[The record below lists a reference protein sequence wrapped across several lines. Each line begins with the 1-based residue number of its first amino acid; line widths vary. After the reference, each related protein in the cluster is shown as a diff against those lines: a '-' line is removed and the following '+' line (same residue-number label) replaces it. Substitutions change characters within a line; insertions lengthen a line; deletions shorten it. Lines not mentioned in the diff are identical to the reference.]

1 MAPENSQKLSP
12 AEKQDAR
19 WKTWAAAPGIQF
31 ASPQVQQAYQERAQ
45 LFQDAVQLKKG
56 KRVPIYLHNG
66 FYPITYGGMTPEEA
80 MKDFARLGEVLKKFN
95 GDFMPDS
102 LPSSLYAGSSR
113 LLEILDFK
121 LYRWPGHGVPSTAPY
136 QFVENEYMNADEYA
150 ALIDDPSNFF
160 IRSFLPRIFGAF
172 SPWQTLPPFTD
183 ITELPFVGTTLAA
196 FGNPAVQQSLEK
208 LMEAG
213 KAALEWVKA
222 CGAINN
228 AIIGSLG
235 LVTFT
240 SGFSKAPYDIV
251 ADTLRGTRAVM
262 LDKFRQPKNIL
273 AASERLTPTA
283 IELGVRTSNNSG
295 KPSVTLPLHKGADS
309 FMSDADFKKFYWP
322 SLKAT
327 ILGMVNEGVVPFLFA
342 EGSYNRRLDMI
353 ADSDIPAGTTVWMFD
368 RTDLKEV
375 KKKLGGRACFGGNVP
390 VSMLATGTP
399 QDVCDYVKRLIDNVA
414 GDGGFILSTGAVV
427 DEAKPENLHAMID
440 TAREYGVYH

>member
-1 MAPENSQKLSP
+1 MVNENLAPTAADKFE
-12 AEKQDAR
+12 AR
-19 WKTWAAAPGIQF
+19 FSKWTAAAGIQF
-31 ASPQVQQAYQERAQ
+31 ASPQVECEYKERTQ
-45 LFQDAVQLKKG
+45 LFKDAVQLRKP

-66 FYPITYGGMTPEEA
+66 FYPVSYGGMTPEEA
-80 MKDFARLGEVLKKFN
+80 MKDFAALGAALKKFN
-95 GDFMPDS
+95 GDFRPDS
-102 LPSSLYAGSSR
+102 MPSSLYAGSAK

-121 LYRWPGHGVPSTAPY
+121 LYRWPGHGVPATAPY
-136 QFVENEYMNADEYA
+136 QFVESEYMNPDEYD
-150 ALIDDPSNFF
+150 ALVDDPSNFF
-160 IRSFLPRIFGAF
+160 IRTFYPRIFGSF
-172 SPWQTLPPFTD
+172 GPWPTLAPFTD

-196 FGNPAVQQSLEK
+196 FGSPAMQESLQK
-208 LMEAG
+208 LQEAG

-228 AIIGSLG
+228 AIIAALG

-240 SGFSKAPYDIV
+240 SGFSKAPYDIL

-262 LDKFRQPKNIL
+262 LDKFRQPKKII
-273 AASERLTPTA
+273 AASERLTPIA

-295 KPSVTLPLHKGADS
+295 KPAVTLPLHKGADA

-342 EGSYNRRLDMI
+342 EGSYNRRLDLI

-368 RTDLKEV
+368 RSEMKEV

-390 VSMLATGTP
+390 VSMLMTGTP
-399 QDVCDYVKRLIDNVA
+399 DEVADYCKRLIDDCA
-414 GDGGFILSTGAVV
+414 PDGGFILGPGAVV

-440 TAREYGVYH
+440 TAREYGIYH